1 MERNNVYIGMRYV
14 PKFMGDWDST
24 MQTAYESLSI
34 VLYNRNT
41 YTSKRPVPVNIPL
54 SNTEYWVMTGF
65 YDGQVARLQEEID
78 ALSAR
83 IDAFSTRFDSIDSAI
98 AAINTTVSALTSR
111 VAAAETGIASAN
123 SAITAL
129 AGRVSTNEGSIV
141 ALNNKVGDFKDYEFE
156 FFRGKNIL
164 VVGDSLS
171 DPTTQPPNW
180 VTLLK
185 NNLMAH
191 GGNVDT
197 HLCIAGAS
205 FQTMYDNELAQ
216 FEALNNDY
224 DYIIIELGINDY
236 HMQFGLGDFRS
247 TTVHNSD
254 VTMNTVDSLAAMNVI
269 LSKLRARCPKALQ
282 YYCPPSR
289 TDHQLEVKRWTPIT
303 FYRNSFSRCAMYYGC
318 RIIDFSSMPMFAPA
332 AVGDLNGY
340 TSAVDRVHP
349 SNVYAPILMEY
360 VKQKIMSGGDSD
372 WKDSSNVYGLTNE
385 ISEGY
390 VIFGCTSHG
399 MFRIKAALSIDVNV
413 PTITMMHDIPYWFPT
428 HALLCFVN
436 DIPTKIQ
443 KIGTDLV
450 LWLPNGVSQ
459 GTSLFIEDTMIVD
472 VGVNYENVID

>member
-24 MQTAYESLSI
+24 MQTPYEALSI

-41 YTSKRPVPVNIPL
+41 YTSKRPVPVNITL

-65 YDGQVARLQEEID
+65 YDGQVAALQAEID
-78 ALSAR
+78 ALSTSVDGVSAR
-83 IDAFSTRFDSIDSAI
+83 IDGVDSAI
-98 AAINTTVSALTSR
+98 ASIQTSINSLSNRTSTIETHVSNINTSV
-111 VAAAETGIASAN
+111 V
-123 SAITAL
+123 AL
-129 AGRVSTNEGSIV
+129 AERMGIVEHEVSNIHNYDT
-141 ALNNKVGDFKDYEFE
+141 E
-156 FFRGKNIL
+156 FFKNKNVLII
-164 VVGDSLS
+164 GDSLS
-171 DPTTQPPNW
+171 DPNTQPPNW
-180 VTLLK
+180 VTLFT
-185 NNLMAH
+185 NFITSC
-191 GGNVDT
+191 GGSVDS
-197 HLCIAGAS
+197 HLCIGGAS
-205 FQTMYDNELAQ
+205 FQTMYDNELEQ

-332 AVGDLNGY
+332 AIGDFNGY

-372 WKDSSNVYGLTNE
+372 WKDSSDVYGLTNE

-390 VIFGCTSHG
+390 VLFGCTSHG
-399 MFRIKAALSIDVNV
+399 MFRLKAALTINVNV
-413 PTITMMHDIPYWFPT
+413 QTITMMHDIPYWFPT